1 MVMPRIHCNINKS
14 EWSNKMWHDNRSEWF
29 IRLLCVFNQ
38 GLTLAKHPSQIS
50 IKWWNPKDR
59 QPLQLLNSYSKLAQL
74 TTASRFVD
82 FWSQLVLAWSVT
94 TKITSVS
101 GKTADQYQNF
111 VRSCFFTSSPSGNK
125 SDWTGYRIMEI
136 KEEGAFLITFQT
148 PTFPF
153 SSFSANDAT
162 CFIFFP

>member
-1 MVMPRIHCNINKS
+1 MVMPRILCNINKS

-111 VRSCFFTSSPSGNK
+111 VRSCFFKNVFLPVVLQGINRTEQDIELWK
-125 SDWTGYRIMEI
+125 SKKKGL
-136 KEEGAFLITFQT
+136 F
-148 PTFPF
+148 
-153 SSFSANDAT
+153 
-162 CFIFFP
+162 